1 MLSSDFAGL
10 ICHLFHNEHLL
21 DYRNEDIY
29 PQKAISSS
37 SLARRTLM
45 KKYALIKAIRKYRPC
60 ALLRTGKCS
69 CLRGARKYHLAA
81 SSQNLDALS
90 DW

>member
-1 MLSSDFAGL
+1 
-10 ICHLFHNEHLL
+10 
-21 DYRNEDIY
+21 
-29 PQKAISSS
+29 
-37 SLARRTLM
+37 M